1 MRSICNLQYSIPKQ
15 ISIIFHHECNYDY
28 YFIIKELVEESEE
41 QFTCLE
47 DNTEKYIKASVPTQK
62 DPTRTDKNREE
73 TTKATSYRYEVDSA
87 RFLPAPGL
95 A

>member
-1 MRSICNLQYSIPKQ
+1 MRSICNLEYSILKQ

-47 DNTEKYIKASVPTQK
+47 DNTEKYIKASFPTQK
-62 DPTRTDKNREE
+62 DATRTDKNIEE
-73 TTKATSYRYEVDSA
+73 TTKAISYRYEVDSTH
-87 RFLPAPGL
+87 FLTVPGL